1 MPSKIIYLHGFNSSP
16 QSYKAQLLLKH
27 MAATGQQKN
36 LIIPDISPY
45 PDCAIQKISEII
57 DAQFLDDESVKLCF
71 VGSSLGG
78 YYSTWFA
85 EKYNSRAALI
95 NPSVR
100 PYETLAEYIGE
111 NENFY
116 TNERWSFNRSH
127 IQQLLD
133 IDVKNITQP
142 ERYLV
147 LLQTGDEVLD
157 YRQAEKK
164 YSSCHLQ
171 VEDGGDHSFLG
182 FENHIDTI
190 LRFAGINN
198 ASQNEDK

>member
-1 MPSKIIYLHGFNSSP
+1 MNAWAMIVLVGV
-16 QSYKAQLLLKH
+16 L
-27 MAATGQQKN
+27 AA
-36 LIIPDISPY
+36 
-45 PDCAIQKISEII
+45 
-57 DAQFLDDESVKLCF
+57 
-71 VGSSLGG
+71 VGGG

-85 EKYNSRAALI
+85 EKYNARAILI

-100 PYETLAEYIGE
+100 PYETLVGYLGE

-116 TNERWSFNRSH
+116 TEEKWQFNHQH

-133 IDVKNITQP
+133 IDVKNITKP

-164 YSSCHLQ
+164 YSESNLQ
-171 VEDGGDHSFLG
+171 IEQGGDHSFQG
-182 FENHIDTI
+182 FENHIEAI
-190 LRFAGINN
+190 LSFLGTEK
-198 ASQNEDK
+198 SLVKDEDK